1 MKIGIARIRHSLVGL
16 LAFLLA
22 GSLALA
28 QTQGP
33 APSPEGVSRPRYMVN
48 FTRLQPG
55 GPVLLDVSTV
65 LRDSAG
71 NPMTGQ
77 VKVTFSL
84 HETETDRDPLWSE
97 AQKVQ
102 VYGQGVI
109 LAFVGAFH
117 PHGLP
122 MELFRSERVS
132 WLALQVDG
140 KEQHPRLP
148 VGQMY
153 PALYSGFLDDQYK
166 LELRAAEM
174 EAKGEDGSALRD
186 NFQRALGFTDAEFAI
201 IRDTNQRLRSELEQ
215 ILAEMKAITGDW
227 GNQAPTG
234 PHPTRAEVA
243 AIVAQRRAHMQQLS
257 PEEKKKLR
265 DLSRQ
270 RGEAIRRAA
279 DDLRVALGPELA
291 ARLDAFLEAGI
302 RVGCSAI
309 GKSLPPGPNDPQHP
323 CGSGRNQPAME
334 ETDQ

>member
-1 MKIGIARIRHSLVGL
+1 MKIGTARIRHSLVAAL
-16 LAFLLA
+16 TCVLAA
-22 GSLALA
+22 SLALA
-28 QTQGP
+28 QSQPSTPSAAG
-33 APSPEGVSRPRYMVN
+33 APRPRYSVN
-48 FTRLQPG
+48 FTRLQPS

-77 VKVTFSL
+77 VKVRFSL

-132 WLALQVDG
+132 WLALEVDG
-140 KEQHPRLP
+140 KEQRPRLP
-148 VGQMY
+148 VGQVY
-153 PALYSGFLDDQYK
+153 PALYSSFLDDQYK

-174 EAKGEDGSALRD
+174 EAKGEEASALRD
-186 NFQRALGFTDAEFAI
+186 KNQRALGFTDVQFAT
-201 IRDTNQRLRSELEQ
+201 IRDLNERLRSELKQ
-215 ILAEMKAITGDW
+215 ILAEMKAITGEW

-234 PHPTRAEVA
+234 PHPTRAEAA

-257 PEEKKKLR
+257 PEQRQRLR

-270 RGEAIRRAA
+270 RAEAVSRAA
-279 DDLRVALGPELA
+279 ADLKLALGPELA
-291 ARLDAFLEAGI
+291 PRLDAFLEARI
-302 RVGCSAI
+302 RVGCSGI
-309 GKSLPPGPNDPQHP
+309 GTPPPSGQDDPEHP
-323 CGSGRNQPAME
+323 CGSGRNQPATE
-334 ETDQ
+334 GTDQ